1 MSQIS
6 LFYEYWPH
14 ILAAVSVVLGAG
26 AAIHATMTKQEVRTA
41 IGWVGVILL
50 SPIIGAVV
58 YAVAGV
64 NRIRR
69 TSLSLQRDRDAH
81 IALYHLTHF
90 DTTNESV
97 CEHFGK
103 PFAAMKILG
112 DAVSKYDFTSSN
124 EITMLESGDLAYSA
138 MLEAIDKAENSVLL
152 ETYIFDRDP
161 IGIRFVESLSAAV
174 KRGVEV
180 RVLVDAV
187 GARYSMPSIVSLLK
201 EHNVPAEVFNG
212 NIIIGLKLPYANLRT
227 HRKILVV
234 DGAVAFTGGMNIRA
248 GFMSE
253 YSGDNAAHDTHF
265 RVEGPAVADIFHIA
279 SEDWR
284 FASGELLQSEQ
295 WKIAPPKR
303 PAGEE
308 TLVRVVA
315 TGPDKNIET
324 NHRMMMGAF
333 SVAQDHILIM
343 SPYLLPDR
351 ELISALVTAARRGV
365 GVDIIVPGVNNLKLV
380 DRAMRAQFD
389 QLLKDGCKI
398 WRATGAFNHSKLM
411 TIDGVWSYVGS
422 SNIDPRSLRLNF
434 EIDMEVMDYEFAG
447 QLEERIRGIK
457 KTSTPVLLDDLRKQ
471 PFLRRLTDRI
481 IWLGSPYL

>member
-1 MSQIS
+1 MIA
-6 LFYEYWPH
+6 LFHEYWPH
-14 ILAAVSVVLGAG
+14 ILAVVSVILGAA

-41 IGWVGVILL
+41 IGWVGVIVL
-50 SPIIGAVV
+50 SPIVGAVV

-69 TSLSLQRDRDAH
+69 TTLSLQRDRNGH

-90 DTTNESV
+90 DTTNEIV
-97 CEHFGK
+97 REHFGK

-124 EITMLESGDLAYSA
+124 ELKMLESGNDAYSA
-138 MLEAIDKAENSVLL
+138 MLDAIDKAQRSILL

-174 KRGVEV
+174 KRGIEV

-201 EHNVPAEVFNG
+201 EHNIPVDVFNG

-248 GFMSE
+248 GFMAE
-253 YSGDNAAHDTHF
+253 YAGVNAAHDTHF
-265 RVEGPAVADIFHIA
+265 HVVGPAVADIFHIA
-279 SEDWR
+279 AEDWR
-284 FASGELLQSEQ
+284 FTSGELLQGEK
-295 WKIAPPKR
+295 WALAAPEK
-303 PAGEE
+303 PAGKE

-333 SVAQDHILIM
+333 SVAQDYILIT

-365 GVDIIVPGVNNLKLV
+365 GVDIIIPGVNNLKLV

-389 QLLKDGCKI
+389 QLLKDGVKI
-398 WRATGAFNHSKLM
+398 WRSTGAFNHSKLM

-447 QLEERIRGIK
+447 QLEERIRAIK
-457 KTSTPVLLDDLRKQ
+457 KTSNPVLLSDLKKQ

>member
-1 MSQIS
+1 MIM
-6 LFYEYWPH
+6 LFQEYWPH
-14 ILAAVSVVLGAG
+14 ILAAVSVILGAG

-41 IGWVGVILL
+41 IGWVGVIVL
-50 SPIIGAVV
+50 SPIIGAFV

-90 DTTNESV
+90 DTTNETV
-97 CEHFGK
+97 RDHFGK
-103 PFAAMKILG
+103 SFAAMKVLG

-124 EITMLESGDLAYSA
+124 DITILESGDVAYAA
-138 MLEAIDKAENSVLL
+138 MLAAIDQAQASILL

-161 IGIRFVESLSAAV
+161 IGIRFVESLAAAV

-201 EHNVPAEVFNG
+201 EHHVPAEVFNG

-234 DGAVAFTGGMNIRA
+234 DGVVAFTGGMNIRA
-248 GFMSE
+248 GFMAE
-253 YSGDNAAHDTHF
+253 YSGDHAAHDTHF

-279 SEDWR
+279 AEDWR
-284 FASGELLQSEQ
+284 FASGELLQGEKWQ
-295 WKIAPPKR
+295 IAPPKK

-333 SVAQDHILIM
+333 SVAQDRILIM

-398 WRATGAFNHSKLM
+398 WRAAGAFNHSKLM

-422 SNIDPRSLRLNF
+422 SNMDPRSLRLNF
-434 EIDMEVMDYEFAG
+434 EIDMEVLDHAFAD
-447 QLEERIRGIK
+447 QLEERIRSIK
-457 KTSTPVLLDDLRKQ
+457 DNSTPVLLSDLKSQ
-471 PFLRRLTDRI
+471 PFLRRLVDRI